1 MASARPSRTARERE
15 SLEAV
20 LEAIGGDLE
29 LRPLLSRILA
39 EACVLLD
46 ADEGTIGLVDDER
59 DIVRTEAAY
68 ETPPDALGF
77 EIPCGVGLTG
87 AVLAARAPVHARRFA
102 DLPGAELRPWRSEHS
117 VLGVPIRWSDEIIG
131 VFGLGRARRPDG
143 RRRPFTGRDEHT
155 LAGFAR
161 YAAIAIENANRLAR
175 ERHRLERS
183 TLIARV
189 GQLASANLRLDD
201 LLQRT
206 ADAVHELLGYENVAI
221 PLIVEDDDETA
232 LHLRAFGGE
241 YKRLIGGEHRLA
253 VTAGIIGA
261 AASSGDTVLVNDV
274 ASDRRYVPTPGV
286 EGIRSELA
294 VPIVLGARVLG
305 VLNVESSQPFTEED
319 AAGLRVVAAQLAV
332 AIENAR
338 LFDAAQHAAVLDE
351 RHRLAREL
359 HDAVAQQ
366 LFSASL
372 VAQAVGPAYA
382 RDPDEGDRRA
392 AMLVTLTRTA
402 LAEMRALLAELR
414 PLRPSRTDAA
424 ATSAREQIS
433 LARVRRDG
441 LVAALRAYAGSPA
454 LAGLTIAVADGG
466 YASQDAAREET
477 LFRIAQEALH
487 NVVKHARATRAEVC
501 IETSAEGVRLTV
513 HDDGVGFAPTD
524 GTSFNGA
531 ASSSEEGS
539 GLGLRSMRERAAAL
553 GGTLRIARAP
563 ERGTFVE
570 AAFPLQHAEGP

>member
-1 MASARPSRTARERE
+1 VASARPSRAARERE
-15 SLEAV
+15 SLEAI
-20 LEAIGGDLE
+20 LEAIGRDLE
-29 LRPLLSRILA
+29 LRPLLSRILS
-39 EACVLLD
+39 EACLLLG
-46 ADEGTIGLVDDER
+46 ADEGTIGLVDAER

-68 ETPPDALGF
+68 ETPHDALGF
-77 EIPCGVGLTG
+77 EIPSGVGLTG

-102 DLPGAELRPWRSEHS
+102 DLPGAELRPWRAEHS
-117 VLGVPIRWSDEIIG
+117 VLGVPIRWGDEIIG
-131 VFGLGRARRPDG
+131 VFGLGRAPRADS
-143 RRRPFTGRDEHT
+143 RRRPFTRRDEHS

-161 YAAIAIENANRLAR
+161 YAAIAIENANRLAL

-189 GQLASANLRLDD
+189 GQLVSANLQLDD

-221 PLIVEDDDETA
+221 PLIVEDGGEPT

-241 YKRLIGGEHRLA
+241 YKRLIGGEHRLPIA
-253 VTAGIIGA
+253 TGLMGA
-261 AASSGDTVLVNDV
+261 AASSGDTLLVNDV
-274 ASDRRYVPTPGV
+274 GSDPRYFPTPGV

-305 VLNVESSQPFTEED
+305 VLNVESRQAFTEED

-338 LFDAAQHAAVLDE
+338 LFDAAQQAAVLDE

-359 HDAVAQQ
+359 HDAVTQQ

-382 RDPDEGDRRA
+382 RDPEEGDRRA

-402 LAEMRALLAELR
+402 LGEMRALLAELR
-414 PLRPSRTDAA
+414 PLRPSRADVPP
-424 ATSAREQIS
+424 AREEIT
-433 LARVRRDG
+433 LAQVRSDG
-441 LVAALRAYAGSPA
+441 LAAALRAYAGSPA
-454 LAGLTIAVADGG
+454 LAGLNVAVADGG
-466 YASQDAAREET
+466 YAPQDAEREET

-501 IETSAEGVRLTV
+501 IDASGDCVRLTV
-513 HDDGVGFAPTD
+513 HDDGVGFTPAER
-524 GTSFNGA
+524 TSANGA
-531 ASSSEEGS
+531 GARRDPGS
-539 GLGLRSMRERAAAL
+539 GLGLRSMRERAATL
-553 GGTLRIARAP
+553 GGTLRVARAP
-563 ERGTFVE
+563 ERGTLVE
-570 AAFPLQHAEGP
+570 VAIPHARMVAQ